1 MIEVTHHAAQRYV
14 ERVNPALSLD
24 EARREIMSHERAIM
38 VAIQERCTCVR
49 LGCGAKLVL
58 VNGRVVDVRERRWIL
73 PPVMR
78 PARLNFAMEN

>member
-24 EARREIMSHERAIM
+24 EVRREIMSHERAIM
-38 VAIQERCTCVR
+38 VAIRERCECVR
-49 LGCGAKLVL
+49 LGCGAKLIVRE
-58 VNGRVVDVRERRWIL
+58 GRVVTVFERQWIL

-78 PARLNFAMEN
+78 RNVGAWA

>member
-14 ERVNPALSLD
+14 ECVNFSLSLD

-38 VAIQERCTCVR
+38 VAIRKRCECVR

-58 VNGRVVDVRERRWIL
+58 ANGRVVNVRERRWIL

-78 PARLNFAMEN
+78 RNVEAWA